1 MSSDNNVNASH
12 SLGDLL
18 VHVEAGVT
26 QCNDLIITQGF
37 QFVHLDLE
45 RFHLVGKSK
54 MRA

>member
-1 MSSDNNVNASH
+1 MSSDDNVNAFH

-18 VHVEAGVT
+18 VHLKAGVT
-26 QCNDLIITQGF
+26 QCNDLIITQSF

-45 RFHLVGKSK
+45 RFHLVGKLK